1 MATETTV
8 VDNAPSEDPRE
19 VGQERRVGTIDLD
32 GTGAGSITVD
42 LTGNLHS
49 LGLGLMSVATAS
61 DGTAT
66 TSSVTADSVDV
77 DVTGG
82 TNDATV
88 DFEVV
93 VSEDGFY
100 RKSGD
105 I

>member
-8 VDNAPSEDPRE
+8 IDNAPGEDPRE
-19 VGQERRVGTIDLD
+19 VRQERRAGTIDLD

-42 LTGNLHS
+42 LTGQLHS
-49 LGLGLMSVATAS
+49 LGTGLMANAAAS
-61 DGTAT
+61 DGTAAVSNLT
-66 TSSVTADSVDV
+66 VDSVDV

-82 TNDATV
+82 TADATV

-100 RKSGD
+100 LDSGD